1 MIRSGRVLERAR
13 NSWNVDAI
21 PTLITHGASLD
32 RTSAHTGVGNSL
44 TARMC
49 IPGLD
54 RSRGARCSFCA
65 DRIRNLISRMVL
77 TKRRVVAGL
86 YHVMLRCS
94 FCADR
99 IVVRLRAR
107 VLTEAPGRSRSLS
120 RVAALQL
127 LR

>member
-1 MIRSGRVLERAR
+1 MDDQIWTRAR
-13 NSWNVDAI
+13 KGLYSSNVDAI
-21 PTLITHGASLD
+21 PTRITHGASLD
-32 RTSAHTGVGNSL
+32 RTSAHTGVGNLADSQNVFTRDL
-44 TARMC
+44 IAV
-49 IPGLD
+49 G
-54 RSRGARCSFCA
+54 GVCA
-65 DRIRNLISRMVL
+65 DWIRNLISRMVF

-86 YHVMLRCS
+86 CHVMLRCS